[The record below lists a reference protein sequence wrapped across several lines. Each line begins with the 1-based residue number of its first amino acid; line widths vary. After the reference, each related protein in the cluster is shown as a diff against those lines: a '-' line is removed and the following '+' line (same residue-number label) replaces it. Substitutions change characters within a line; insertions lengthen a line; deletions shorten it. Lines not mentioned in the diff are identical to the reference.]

1 MEIRLPYTKSN
12 WCVVAYTNSIFGV
25 WEILHKTAG
34 RKKVVEISSSKKKY
48 AYIKK
53 YHKLGAVECFV
64 LNNGKKP
71 CSKNRTYY
79 DTKLK
84 AIQTAARE

>member
-12 WCVVAYTNSIFGV
+12 WCVVVYTNSIFGL

-48 AYIKK
+48 AYITKPNEPVL
-53 YHKLGAVECFV
+53 YYLRDGPQRGFV
-64 LNNGKKP
+64 REELLIVP
-71 CSKNRTYY
+71 F
-79 DTKLK
+79 DTQLPP
-84 AIQTAARE
+84 